1 MARIKFNKSAM
12 RKLERQVQRNLEP
25 IEAEAN
31 KAAAKESTPANK
43 AHAYARVLKRHGID
57 VDERELTKKFGAL

>member
-12 RKLERQVQRNLEP
+12 RKLERQVQRDLKP

-31 KAAAKESTPANK
+31 AAAASTWTSAS
-43 AHAYARVLKRHGID
+43 
-57 VDERELTKKFGAL
+57 